1 MTVSR
6 QEEDS
11 PSMCI
16 RMAYVQRCT
25 CVFFFCLTR
34 VSFFVGQRKVD
45 QAKKKGAITSFQR
58 PITFFFF
65 RPGQKNYNRY
75 CLKQE
80 SKDFKAPF
88 LSDV

>member
-25 CVFFFCLTR
+25 CVCVFFCLTR

-45 QAKKKGAITSFQR
+45 QAKKKGTITCFHGAITFVDTALVGPTRS
-58 PITFFFF
+58 
-65 RPGQKNYNRY
+65 
-75 CLKQE
+75 
-80 SKDFKAPF
+80 
-88 LSDV
+88 SDCGPVQVLRKPTCTNSA